1 MKILMFK
8 AEMKKDSAQ
17 WIVNSL
23 YSIIFSF
30 ISASLLFY
38 HSNISNI
45 PIITWI
51 LILYYLFDWLTYNTK
66 LDVNNKQQHIEILLT
81 IIFITMLGWIIVL
94 SKNIYLVNKGEGL
107 SNINNFFYAFSV
119 YLLIASLLAL
129 VDNYKEFKDKKSSS
143 NFKNWIND
151 LSKSEFSDLLIRIFT
166 AIYLIYKH
174 SQTNKYFLI
183 FIVSLLT
190 LSKIIRY
197 ERSWLIRLKKIP
209 PKMTCYEHFKTDKAL
224 LIHSDKKGD

>member
-23 YSIIFSF
+23 YSVIFSF
-30 ISASLLFY
+30 ISAALLFY
-38 HSNISNI
+38 HSNISII

-66 LDVNNKQQHIEILLT
+66 LDVNNKQQHGEILLT

-94 SKNIYLVNKGEGL
+94 SKDIYIKTEAEDLGNM
-107 SNINNFFYAFSV
+107 NNFFYAFGL
-119 YLLIASLLAL
+119 YLVITSLLAL
-129 VDNYKEFKDKKSSS
+129 SDNYQESKNKDSTLTIKK
-143 NFKNWIND
+143 WING
-151 LSKSEFSDLLIRIFT
+151 LSKSEFFDFTIRIIATIFLVVEKSQFSKGW
-166 AIYLIYKH
+166 LIA
-174 SQTNKYFLI
+174 L
-183 FIVSLLT
+183 VSTLT

-197 ERSWLIRLKKIP
+197 ERSWLFKLQQINKLPKK
-209 PKMTCYEHFKTDKAL
+209 MSCYKHYETEKE
-224 LIHSDKKGD
+224 KG